1 MNIRNIAIIAHVDHG
16 KTTLVDALLRQSK
29 TKISKETVEK
39 GDLIMDSN
47 DLERERGIT
56 IFSKNASVNWS
67 GVKINI
73 IDTPGHAD
81 FGGEVERV
89 LKMADGALLL
99 VDAKE
104 GPMPQTRFVLKKA
117 LALGLKVIVVV
128 NKIDKPG
135 SRPDWALE
143 ETLGLFLD
151 LGASDEQSDF
161 PVLYA
166 SGRAG
171 VAGVTPKLEEMK
183 DISPVFEMILKE
195 IKAPEGEVDGP
206 LQMLV
211 TTVFAD
217 EWKGRIATGRIYRG
231 TIRAGQEVAHINRD
245 GVTAKERLVSL
256 MTFDGLGRIETRE
269 AQVGD
274 IVAIAGL
281 PDVTIG
287 ETIADPNNPEA
298 LPLLSIEEPT
308 VKVTFLPN
316 DSPWAGREG
325 QFTTSRE
332 LRERLHK
339 ELENDMALRVDDIAN
354 GKGWI
359 VSGRGEL
366 HLAILIERL
375 RREGYELQV
384 SRPQVI
390 TKVENGVELVPFEE
404 VFVETPEAYSG
415 VVIEKMG
422 KRHGQMADF
431 RLENGIAHLKFTIP
445 TRGLF
450 GYRNEFLTDT
460 KGLGIMNT
468 LFLDYREDKQTWG
481 EKERGSL
488 VASDAGQTLLYSLV
502 SLQERGTLFYGPG
515 AQVYVGQVVGEHSR
529 SGDLRVNP
537 CKAKQLSNMRSKGD
551 GGTEHFDKP
560 HTMNLEEALEYIGD
574 DELVEVTPEN
584 VRIRKVILDEA
595 EARRLARGIKN

>member
-339 ELENDMALRVDDIAN
+339 ELENDMALRIDDIAN